1 MNLFNLKLKRYGLAL
16 GSVLAAFAAR
26 YILEPTLGVVAPL
39 VLFSLAITVSA
50 WYGGLGPG
58 LVATLA
64 SGLLGDYFFIEP
76 LHTFRLSTHN
86 LAEQVELYLFY
97 ATGIAIS
104 LMSQERFSSREKLR
118 QLLIREREA
127 REEAQTANRLKDEF
141 LASASHELRT
151 PLSAILGWV
160 KILLKGRLDQVKSVQ
175 ALETVERNATILSRL
190 IDDLLDISRIIS
202 GRLQID
208 SVPVSLTPVIEA
220 AADMIRPAA
229 DAKGIQLC
237 LALEPADYQVIGD
250 STRLQQVVWNLLSN
264 SVKFTP
270 PDGRVDI
277 TLDQVGSNA
286 RITVRDTGQGISPEF
301 LPYVFDRF
309 RQESN
314 KSGGMGLGMAIT
326 KNLVELH
333 GGTIE
338 VYSAGEQQGATF
350 KVYIPLLEHGGAATT
365 EYSEIEMASPTELS
379 VLARRRIVGWG
390 SERYQG

>member
-1 MNLFNLKLKRYGLAL
+1 MNLFNLNLKRYGLAL
-16 GSVLAAFAAR
+16 GIVVAVFAIR
-26 YILEPTLGVVAPL
+26 FILEPTLGAVAPL
-39 VLFSLAITVSA
+39 VLFSLAVTVSA

-64 SGLLGDYFFIEP
+64 SGLLGDYFFIPP

-86 LAEQVELYLFY
+86 LAQQVELYLFY
-97 ATGIAIS
+97 ITGIAIS
-104 LMSQERFSSREKLR
+104 LMSQERFSSREKLQ

-141 LASASHELRT
+141 LSAASHELRT

-190 IDDLLDISRIIS
+190 IDDLLDISRIIA
-202 GRLQID
+202 GKLQID
-208 SVPVSLTPVIEA
+208 SEPISLTPVIEA
-220 AADMIRPAA
+220 AVDMIRPAA
-229 DAKGIQLC
+229 DEKGIQLC
-237 LALEPADYQVIGD
+237 LTLKPAAYQVMGD

-286 RITVRDTGQGISPEF
+286 RITVRDTGMGISPEF

-314 KSGGMGLGMAIT
+314 KTGGMGLGMAIT

-333 GGTIE
+333 GGAIE
-338 VYSAGEQQGATF
+338 VYSAGAGQGATF
-350 KVYIPLLEHGGAATT
+350 KVYIPLLEHGGSATT
-365 EYSEIEMASPTELS
+365 EYSEIE
-379 VLARRRIVGWG
+379 LAGTHGIVSAG
-390 SERYQG
+390 R

>member
-16 GSVLAAFAAR
+16 VSVLAAFVAR
-26 YILEPTLGVVAPL
+26 FVLEPILGAVAPL
-39 VLFSLAITVSA
+39 VLFSLAVTVSA

-64 SGLLGDYFFIEP
+64 SGLLGDYFFIPP
-76 LHTFRLSTHN
+76 LHTFRMSTHN

-151 PLSAILGWV
+151 PLSAILGWA
-160 KILLKGRLDQVKSVQ
+160 KILLKGRVDQVKSAQ
-175 ALETVERNATILSRL
+175 ALETIERNATILSRL

-208 SVPVSLTPVIEA
+208 SGPVSLTPVIEA

-237 LALEPADYQVIGD
+237 LTLKPAAYQVMGD

-277 TLDQVGSNA
+277 KLDQVGPNA

-338 VYSAGEQQGATF
+338 VCSAGEGQGATF
-350 KVYIPLLEHGGAATT
+350 RVYIPLLEHGSSATT

-379 VLARRRIVGWG
+379 ALAHRPIVGRG
-390 SERYQG
+390 SEGYQG

>member
-1 MNLFNLKLKRYGLAL
+1 MNLFNLNLKRYGLAL
-16 GSVLAAFAAR
+16 GSVLAAFAVR
-26 YILEPTLGVVAPL
+26 FILEPTLGPVAPL
-39 VLFSLAITVSA
+39 VLFTFAVTVSA

-64 SGLLGDYFFIEP
+64 SGILGDYFFITP
-76 LHTFRLSTHN
+76 RSFRLSAN
-86 LAEQVELYLFY
+86 NIPEQVELYLFY

-104 LMSQERFSSREKLR
+104 LMSKERFSSREKL
-118 QLLIREREA
+118 QQHLIREREA
-127 REEAQTANRLKDEF
+127 REEAQTANQLKDEF
-141 LASASHELRT
+141 LSAASHELRT
-151 PLSAILGWV
+151 PLNAILGWT
-160 KILLKGRLDQVKSVQ
+160 KILLKGRLDQVKTVQ
-175 ALETVERNATILSRL
+175 AMETVERNATILSRL

-202 GRLQID
+202 GRLRID
-208 SVPVSLTPVIEA
+208 SEPVSLTTVIEA

-237 LALEPADYQVIGD
+237 LAVEPDDYQVMGD

-277 TLDQVGSNA
+277 TLDQAGSNA
-286 RITVRDTGQGISPEF
+286 RITVSDTGQGIGPEF

-333 GGTIE
+333 GGAIE
-338 VYSAGEQQGATF
+338 VYSAGAGQGATF
-350 KVYIPLLEHGGAATT
+350 NVYIPLLNQGGSANT
-365 EYSEIEMASPTELS
+365 EYSELEMASPT
-379 VLARRRIVGWG
+379 
-390 SERYQG
+390 

>member
-1 MNLFNLKLKRYGLAL
+1 MNLLRLNLKRYGLAL
-16 GSVLAAFAAR
+16 GSVLGAFAAR
-26 YILEPTLGVVAPL
+26 YILEPTLGEVAPL
-39 VLFSLAITVSA
+39 VLFSLAVTVSA

-76 LHTFRLSTHN
+76 LHTFRMSSHN

-97 ATGIAIS
+97 ATSIAIS
-104 LMSQERFSSREKLR
+104 LMGQERLSSREKLG
-118 QLLIREREA
+118 QLLIRECEA

-175 ALETVERNATILSRL
+175 AMETIERNATILSRL
-190 IDDLLDISRIIS
+190 IDDLLDISRIVS

-220 AADMIRPAA
+220 AAEMIRPAA

-237 LALEPADYQVIGD
+237 LAIEAAAYQVMGD
-250 STRLQQVVWNLLSN
+250 SIRLQQVVWNLLSN

-270 PDGRVDI
+270 PNGRVDI

-286 RITVRDTGQGISPEF
+286 QITVRDTGKGISPGF

-314 KSGGMGLGMAIT
+314 KVDGMGLGMAIT

-338 VYSAGEQQGATF
+338 VYSAGEGQGATF
-350 KVYIPLLEHGGAATT
+350 KVNIPLLEHGDSATT

-379 VLARRRIVGWG
+379 ALARRRIVGA
-390 SERYQG
+390 

>member
-1 MNLFNLKLKRYGLAL
+1 MNLFNLTLKRYGLAL
-16 GSVLAAFAAR
+16 GSVLAAFVAR
-26 YILEPTLGVVAPL
+26 FILEPTLGDVAPL
-39 VLFSLAITVSA
+39 VLFSFAVTVSA
-50 WYGGLGPG
+50 WYGGFGPG
-58 LVATLA
+58 LVATLV

-76 LHTFRLSTHN
+76 LHTFRLSSHN

-97 ATGIAIS
+97 ATGVAIS

-141 LASASHELRT
+141 LAASSHELRT
-151 PLSAILGWV
+151 PLSAILGWA

-175 ALETVERNATILSRL
+175 ALETIERNATILSRL

-208 SVPVSLTPVIEA
+208 SGPLSLTPVIEA

-229 DAKGIQLC
+229 DAKGIRLC
-237 LALEPADYQVIGD
+237 LALEPADYQVMGD

-314 KSGGMGLGMAIT
+314 KSGGLGLGMAIT

-333 GGTIE
+333 GGAIE
-338 VYSAGEQQGATF
+338 VYSAGEGQGTTF
-350 KVYIPLLEHGGAATT
+350 KVYIPLLEHEGSATP
-365 EYSEIEMASPTELS
+365 EYSDIEMSCQS
-379 VLARRRIVGWG
+379 I
-390 SERYQG
+390 

>member
-16 GSVLAAFAAR
+16 VSVLAAFAAR
-26 YILEPTLGVVAPL
+26 FILEPTLGAVAPL
-39 VLFSLAITVSA
+39 VLFSLAVTVSA
-50 WYGGLGPG
+50 WYGGFGPG

-64 SGLLGDYFFIEP
+64 SGILGDYFFIEP
-76 LHTFRLSTHN
+76 LHTFRFSTHN
-86 LAEQVELYLFY
+86 LADQVELYLFY

-104 LMSQERFSSREKLR
+104 LMSRERFSSREKLR

-151 PLSAILGWV
+151 PLSAILGWA
-160 KILLKGRLDQVKSVQ
+160 KILLKARIDQVKSVQ
-175 ALETVERNATILSRL
+175 ALETIERNATILSRL

-208 SVPVSLTPVIEA
+208 SGPVSLRPVIEA

-237 LALEPADYQVIGD
+237 LALEPADYHVMGD

-277 TLDQVGSNA
+277 TLDHVGPNA
-286 RITVRDTGQGISPEF
+286 RITVRDTGKGIRPEF

-326 KNLVELH
+326 KNLVEFH

-338 VYSAGEQQGATF
+338 VYSAGERQGATF
-350 KVYIPLLEHGGAATT
+350 KVYIPLLEHEGSATT
-365 EYSEIEMASPTELS
+365 EYSEIEMVSPTELP